1 MPEEESTQAGTQEER
16 VRNVFQDGPY
26 INAALLC
33 ESLLE
38 EKNGLKSAVRII
50 DRITRNV
57 AAKDAPDQMPP
68 TPVALTLFLRLKRGR
83 STVKHQLDITLIK
96 PNGERATG
104 SRMSVNLE
112 GDEDGGTDIIAKL
125 QLVVEQEGLHWF
137 EVVCDQFVMTRVP
150 LRVVYLIQRQ
160 GSAAQPETVVQ

>member
-1 MPEEESTQAGTQEER
+1 M
-16 VRNVFQDGPY
+16 
-26 INAALLC
+26 
-33 ESLLE
+33 
-38 EKNGLKSAVRII
+38 
-50 DRITRNV
+50 
-57 AAKDAPDQMPP
+57 
-68 TPVALTLFLRLKRGR
+68 
-83 STVKHQLDITLIK
+83 KHQLDITLIK

>member
-83 STVKHQLDITLIK
+83 STVKHQLDITLIQ
-96 PNGERATG
+96 PNGDRATG
-104 SRMSVNLE
+104 SRISVNLA
-112 GDEDGGTDIIAKL
+112 GREDGGTDVSAKL
-125 QLVVEQEGLHWF
+125 QLAGEQEGVHLS
-137 EVVCDQFVMTRVP
+137 EVIGDQFVRTRLT
-150 LRVVYLIQRQ
+150 LRLVYLMQRQ
-160 GSAAQPETVVQ
+160 GSAPQPETVVQ